1 MRTINTLEII
11 ILSDD
16 NDGEVYYILPSGFKG
31 KKILVNES
39 PVDLTIKHIN
49 EEDLVDKLQQYTMVA

>member
-1 MRTINTLEII
+1 MRTISSLEIMVI
-11 ILSDD
+11 SDED
-16 NDGEVYYILPSGFKG
+16 NGEAYYVLPSGFKG

-39 PVDLTIKHIN
+39 PVDLTIKHVN